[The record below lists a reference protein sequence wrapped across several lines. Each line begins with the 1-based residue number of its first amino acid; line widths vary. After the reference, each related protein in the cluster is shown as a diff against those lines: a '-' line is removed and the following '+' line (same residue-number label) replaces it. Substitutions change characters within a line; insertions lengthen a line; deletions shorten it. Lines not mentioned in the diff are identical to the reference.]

1 MKRYK
6 EDEIKARLSEE
17 YDKVSKLYELYI
29 NASKYI
35 EIDEVFRSTKDTIVE
50 VLDIDALGIYL
61 YNERKD
67 RLISKC
73 IFGLSDE
80 LQEYIK
86 ELRVVNE
93 LTGKILENKKPL
105 FFNIDN
111 YPETIYKKF
120 SIKEGIKNIGIFPI
134 IYEDDVIGLMYIAN
148 KRDNKTY
155 FHNKEVVLEFCNRFS
170 GVIRNSLSYN
180 SLKDELNKKNENE
193 IELIK
198 EKNEV
203 EESKKIV
210 EKNFTILDSIL
221 GNIDALV
228 WKLDQNGKVVMIN
241 GKVLDYLAVKKEEV
255 IGKSVY
261 DFECYF
267 GKAIKY
273 VEQALKGKDCEYEGC
288 YRKHFFHI
296 KYTSMKDAEGDLI
309 GVVGLAIDI
318 TNRKNM
324 EKKIVEIETKFK
336 LASEG
341 ARIGWW
347 HWDIKN
353 DDLVVDD
360 NVAKFVGYNLEE
372 LTPLTPTIW
381 NRFIDDAYVE
391 KSKKILK
398 KHFNGQTEYY
408 ECELKVKHRDGSIKW
423 ILNRG
428 KTIERGKNNE
438 PIRMSGV
445 YIDITDIKEAEDI
458 KLLWGKKEYE
468 EKIRNEF
475 FANISHELRTPINVI
490 YSAVQLEDKYIDI
503 LDKDQILKYNKT
515 IKQNCFRL
523 IKITNNIIDITR
535 LETGFFNP
543 ICKVENIV
551 NLIEDI
557 TLSIISYAHMKNI
570 KVTFDTE
577 EEEVFVK
584 CDSIL
589 IERIILNLLS
599 NAVKYGKDSGSIEVG
614 IRKEDEGMI
623 RISIKDDGIGIPKNL
638 QDKVFE
644 RFQRVDNGF
653 SRSKE
658 GSGIGLS
665 IVKSLVELQGG
676 TIELNSDINEGTEFI
691 IKFKTEDVTQIMY
704 EGNALSDESNII
716 DKVDVEF
723 SDIYF

>member
-1 MKRYK
+1 MNRYK
-6 EDEIKARLSEE
+6 NDEIKARLSEK
-17 YDKVSKLYELYI
+17 YNKISKLYELYI

-35 EIDEVFRSTKDTIVE
+35 EIDEVFRCTKDTIVE
-50 VLDIDALGIYL
+50 VLDIDVLGIYL
-61 YNERKD
+61 YNENKD
-67 RLISKC
+67 TLISKC

-80 LQEYIK
+80 LKEYIK
-86 ELRVVNE
+86 ELKVINE
-93 LTGKILENKKPL
+93 LTGKILGNKKPL
-105 FFNIDN
+105 FFNIDD
-111 YPETIYKKF
+111 YPETIYKNF
-120 SIKEGIKNIGIFPI
+120 SKKEGIKNIGIFPI
-134 IYEDDVIGLMYIAN
+134 IYENDVIGLMYIAN

-155 FHNKEVVLEFCNRFS
+155 FHNKEVVVEFCNRFS
-170 GVIRNSLSYN
+170 GVIKNSLSYN

-193 IELIK
+193 MELIK
-198 EKNEV
+198 EKNQV
-203 EESKKIV
+203 EESKKVV
-210 EKNFTILDSIL
+210 EKNFSVLDSIL
-221 GNIDALV
+221 GNIDAIV
-228 WKLDQNGKVVMIN
+228 WKLDQSGKVVMIN
-241 GKVLDYLAVKKEEV
+241 GKVLDYLSMKKEDI
-255 IGKSVY
+255 IGKKIY
-261 DFECYF
+261 DFECYLRK
-267 GKAIKY
+267 GIKY
-273 VEQALKGKDCEYEGC
+273 AEQALNGNDCEYEGC
-288 YRKHFFHI
+288 FRNRFFHV
-296 KYTSMKDAEGDLI
+296 KYTSMRDTEGILI
-309 GVVGLAIDI
+309 GVVALAIDI
-318 TNRKNM
+318 TNMKIM
-324 EKKIVEIETKFK
+324 EKKILEVETKFK

-341 ARIGWW
+341 TRIGWW

-353 DDLVVDD
+353 NDLVVDD
-360 NVAKFVGYNLEE
+360 NVANFIGYNIDE
-372 LTPLTPTIW
+372 LTPLTPKIW
-381 NRFIDDAYVE
+381 NLFIDDEYVE

-398 KHFNGQTEYY
+398 KHFDGQTEYY
-408 ECELKVKHRDGSIKW
+408 ECELKVKHRDGNTKW
-423 ILNRG
+423 IINRG

-503 LDKDQILKYNKT
+503 LDKEQILRYNKT

-535 LETGFFNP
+535 LETGFFTP
-543 ICKVENIV
+543 VFKVENIV

-557 TLSIISYAHMKNI
+557 TLSIISYADMKNI

-589 IERIILNLLS
+589 IERIVLNLLS
-599 NAVKYGKDSGSIEVG
+599 NAVKYGKESGSIEVV
-614 IRKEDEGMI
+614 IKKDDEKMI
-623 RISIKDDGIGIPKNL
+623 SISIKDDGVGIPRNL

-691 IKFKTEDVTQIMY
+691 IKFKTEDEAKGLY
-704 EGNALSDESNII
+704 DGKALSDENNII

>member
-6 EDEIKARLSEE
+6 KDEIKARLSEE
-17 YDKVSKLYELYI
+17 YNKVSKLYELYI

-35 EIDEVFRSTKDTIVE
+35 EIDEVFRATKDTIVE
-50 VLDIDALGIYL
+50 VLDIDVLGIYL
-61 YNERKD
+61 YNEKKD
-67 RLISKC
+67 KLISKC
-73 IFGLSDE
+73 IFGLSDG
-80 LQEYIK
+80 LKEYIK
-86 ELRVVNE
+86 ELKVIEE
-93 LTGKILENKKPL
+93 LTGRILENKMPL
-105 FFNIDN
+105 FFDIKD
-111 YPETIYKKF
+111 YPETIYKNF
-120 SIKEGIKNIGIFPI
+120 SKREGIKNIGIFPI
-134 IYEDDVIGLMYIAN
+134 IHEDDVIGLMYIAN
-148 KRDNKTY
+148 KRDNKIY
-155 FHNKEVVLEFCNRFS
+155 FQNKDIVFEFCNRFS
-170 GVIRNSLSYN
+170 DVIKNSLSYN
-180 SLKDELNKKNENE
+180 NLKDELNKKNENE
-193 IELIK
+193 MELIK
-198 EKNEV
+198 EKKEA
-203 EESKKIV
+203 EESKKVV

-228 WKLDQNGKVVMIN
+228 WKLDENGKVVMIN
-241 GKVLDYLAVKKEEV
+241 GKVLDYLELKKEDI

-267 GKAIKY
+267 GKGNKY
-273 VEQALKGKDCEYEGC
+273 VEQALKGHDCEYEGC
-288 YRKHFFHI
+288 FRKYFFHV
-296 KYTSMKDAEGDLI
+296 KYTSMRDTEGNLI

-318 TNRKNM
+318 TNRKIM
-324 EKKIVEIETKFK
+324 EKKILEVETKFK

-353 DDLVVDD
+353 NDLVVDV
-360 NVAKFVGYNLEE
+360 NVANFIGYKLEE
-372 LTPLTPTIW
+372 LTPLTPKIW
-381 NRFIDDAYVE
+381 NNFIDDEYVE
-391 KSKKILK
+391 KSKKVLK
-398 KHFNGQTEYY
+398 KHFDGQTEYY
-408 ECELKVKHRDGSIKW
+408 ECELKVKHRDGSTKW

-428 KTIERGKNNE
+428 KTIDRGKNNE

-503 LDKDQILKYNKT
+503 LDKEQILRYNKT

-535 LETGFFNP
+535 LETGFFTP
-543 ICKVENIV
+543 VFKVENIV

-557 TLSIISYAHMKNI
+557 TLSIVSYADMKNI

-599 NAVKYGKDSGSIEVG
+599 NAVKYGKESGSIEVE
-614 IRKEDEGMI
+614 IKKYDENMI
-623 RISIKDDGIGIPKNL
+623 KISIKDDGVGIPKTL

-676 TIELNSDINEGTEFI
+676 TIELNSDINQGTEFI
-691 IKFKTEDVTQIMY
+691 IKFKREDANQVLY
-704 EGNALSDESNII
+704 EGNALSDENNII

>member
-6 EDEIKARLSEE
+6 NDEIKARLSEE
-17 YDKVSKLYELYI
+17 YSKVSKLYELYI

-35 EIDEVFRSTKDTIVE
+35 EIDEVFKSAKDTIVE
-50 VLDIDALGIYL
+50 VLDIDVLGIYL
-61 YNERKD
+61 YNENKD
-67 RLISKC
+67 KLISKC

-80 LQEYIK
+80 LKEYIK
-86 ELRVVNE
+86 ELKVIEE
-93 LTGKILENKKPL
+93 LTGRILIDKKSI
-105 FFNIDN
+105 FFNIDD
-111 YPETIYKKF
+111 YPDTVYKDF
-120 SIKEGIKNIGIFPI
+120 SKKEGIKNIGIFPI
-134 IYEDDVIGLMYIAN
+134 IHEDDVIGLMYIAN
-148 KRDNKTY
+148 KRNDKTY
-155 FHNKEVVLEFCNRFS
+155 FYNKEVIIEFCNRFS
-170 GVIRNSLSYN
+170 GVIKNSLSYN
-180 SLKDELNKKNENE
+180 SLKAELNKKNENE
-193 IELIK
+193 MELIK
-198 EKNEV
+198 EKNQA
-203 EESKKIV
+203 EESKKLV

-228 WKLDQNGKVVMIN
+228 WKLDEDGKVVMIN
-241 GKVLDYLAVKKEEV
+241 GKVLECLSMKKEDI

-261 DFECYF
+261 EFESYF
-267 GKAIKY
+267 GKGIKY
-273 VEQALKGKDCEYEGC
+273 VKQALKGNDCEYEGC
-288 YRKHFFHI
+288 FRKHVFHI
-296 KYTSMKDAEGDLI
+296 KYTSMRDTEGHLI

-318 TNRKNM
+318 TNRKTM
-324 EKKIVEIETKFK
+324 EKKILEVETKFK

-353 DDLVVDD
+353 NDLIVDD
-360 NVAKFVGYNLEE
+360 NVAKFVGYDLEE
-372 LTPLTPTIW
+372 LTPLTTKMW
-381 NRFIDDAYVE
+381 NRFIDAEYVE
-391 KSKKILK
+391 KSKKVLN

-423 ILNRG
+423 VLNRG
-428 KTIERGKNNE
+428 KIIEKGKNNE
-438 PIRMSGV
+438 PIRMAGV
-445 YIDITDIKEAEDI
+445 YIDITDTKNAEDI
-458 KLLWGKKEYE
+458 KLLWDKKEDE

-490 YSAVQLEDKYIDI
+490 YSAVQLEDKCIDV
-503 LDKDQILKYNKT
+503 LDKEQILKYNKT

-535 LETGFFNP
+535 LETGFFSP
-543 ICKVENIV
+543 VFKVENIV

-557 TLSIISYAHMKNI
+557 TLSIVSYADMKNI

-577 EEEVFVK
+577 EEEFFVK
-584 CDSIL
+584 CDSNL
-589 IERIILNLLS
+589 IERIILNILS
-599 NAVKYGKDSGSIEVG
+599 NAVKYGKEYGNIEVS
-614 IRKEDEGMI
+614 IQKNDEDMVCV
-623 RISIKDDGIGIPKNL
+623 SIKDDGIGIPKNL

-665 IVKSLVELQGG
+665 IVKSLVELHGG
-676 TIELNSDINEGTEFI
+676 IIELNSDINEGTEFI
-691 IKFKTEDVTQIMY
+691 IKFKEEDVKQDLYSGKVST
-704 EGNALSDESNII
+704 DENNII